1 MTFLHPALFAAAIGA
16 VAIPIAIHLLMR
28 RRRKPVLW
36 GAMRFL
42 VEAYRRQRRRLLIEQ
57 WLLLALRC
65 LVVLFVGLAIAR
77 PLIGGLVG
85 SAAGSR
91 TLVLVIDNSIA
102 SASLDP
108 QDNRPAIERHRQT
121 ALATIDAAI
130 NAGAADRV
138 AVVTLAS
145 PAEGL
150 VLPGS
155 SNIEAVRRVIQ
166 SIEPTDARADVA
178 GALALLNRQTTPT
191 ESDADNDTAAT
202 QSSATATSP
211 LTGASIV
218 FVSDWPTGVSR
229 TDERLAALP
238 PRARAILT
246 RPAPQGA
253 MSNIAITS
261 IDPLRRVIL
270 GQSASPSAGADAAG
284 ANIRVVLER
293 SGSAV
298 ARAQATTVRVG
309 VARPDAPTDPRSPA
323 ATATATFAPGQ
334 RTTTVSAMPPD
345 TTASQTATPAS
356 PSADHH
362 STVWARID
370 TDPETNANPADS
382 ARRQAIAF
390 RPSLRVGV
398 IAPTRFGPAGAGDGF
413 QPADWLRLALRPD
426 NAAPIDIINIEPA
439 SLDAVRLA
447 TLDAVLCPR
456 PDLLDAARW
465 RLIARFLDAGGFVLV
480 SPPADQRV
488 HTWTD
493 AMTEGLALNLNFARE
508 TTEHPAP
515 GRPIAQPAPAQSR
528 ADNQAST
535 TPNDSTPSAI
545 TASRNDTPAI
555 TDELLALLRGELTD
569 LLRPV
574 HVQRILP
581 ITRQSAAVATA
592 PTSPTPANTETD
604 QRQPTSSTTTTAV
617 AGLAPVLALD
627 DGAVLLWA
635 GRPTVSTT
643 QTTTSTTAATYGTT
657 PLPPRRGVLA
667 YLAAAPDLEWTDL
680 PARPLMVPLM
690 QELVRQGVGVAGN
703 PSTVI
708 AGQPFSAPQGATE
721 LRRIDHTNTTAAAT
735 TTSTPPTD
743 TATTSASRPNVIRV
757 GPAPANRPLTPIRHA
772 GVWRAIDEFGADR
785 GLVIVSPDTTGSTL
799 DHTDTDRLAAWFTGR
814 STGPSTAPTT
824 AQTTD
829 PTADGTIA
837 WLEGAGPT
845 NFAVNTIAQSASLA
859 LTPRRDDRTPSVWL
873 FILGLTAALAE
884 VVIAR
889 RSAAATIINRAPKS
903 AAPVTGAVT
912 GAAA

>member
-130 NAGAADRV
+130 SAGAADRV

-166 SIEPTDARADVA
+166 SIESTDARADVS

-191 ESDADNDTAAT
+191 ETDADTDTAAT
-202 QSSATATSP
+202 QSSVAATSP

-261 IDPLRRVIL
+261 VDPLRRVIL

-298 ARAQATTVRVG
+298 ARAQTTTVRVG
-309 VARPDAPTDPRSPA
+309 VARPDAATDTRSPA

-345 TTASQTATPAS
+345 TTASQAATPAS

-426 NAAPIDIINIEPA
+426 NASPIDIVNIEPA

-480 SPPADQRV
+480 SPPANQRV

-493 AMTEGLALNLNFARE
+493 AMTEGLALDLNFARE

-515 GRPIAQPAPAQSR
+515 GRPVAQPAPAQSR
-528 ADNQAST
+528 ADNQSST
-535 TPNDSTPSAI
+535 APNDSTPSAI

-581 ITRQSAAVATA
+581 IARQSSATTTA
-592 PTSPTPANTETD
+592 PTSTTPASTETD
-604 QRQPTSSTTTTAV
+604 QRQPTSSTTTA

-635 GRPTVSTT
+635 GRPTVRAAQT
-643 QTTTSTTAATYGTT
+643 TTTSTTTAATDDTT

-667 YLAAAPDLEWTDL
+667 YLAAALDLEWTDL

-703 PSTVI
+703 PSTAI

-721 LRRIDHTNTTAAAT
+721 LRRIDHTTTAAAAT
-735 TTSTPPTD
+735 TTTSTQPSD
-743 TATTSASRPNVIRV
+743 SANASRLNVIRV

-799 DHTDTDRLAAWFTGR
+799 DHTDTERLAAWFTGR
-814 STGPSTAPTT
+814 STGPSTAQTT
-824 AQTTD
+824 TQTTD

-837 WLEGAGPT
+837 WLDGAGPT

-873 FILGLTAALAE
+873 LVLGLTAALAE